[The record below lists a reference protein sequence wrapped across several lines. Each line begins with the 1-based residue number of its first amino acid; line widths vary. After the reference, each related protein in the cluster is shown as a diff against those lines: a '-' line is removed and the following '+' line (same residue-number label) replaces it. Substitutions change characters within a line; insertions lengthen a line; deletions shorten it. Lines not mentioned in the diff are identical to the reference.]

1 MEIILTKPLLTHF
14 QTLDKTGGL
23 LNKFLNLSIKGTNI
37 YGFAVI
43 MADMRD
49 LMVELFTIPNATPAE
64 ARKILL
70 FNIDFN
76 VMEMLE
82 KKIQQDLVAAIKGH
96 ADAAIS
102 AIRSIKTAIQNE
114 KVSGTYHELTDNNIL
129 GLIQKLAKQ
138 RQESIEI
145 YSQAGR
151 QDLADK
157 ESAELKALNT
167 YLPQM
172 LSTEELHATINN
184 IISKGGYY
192 SMKDMGLVMKA
203 LKERFPNQYDGKTAS
218 TYIKEKLS

>member
-1 MEIILTKPLLTHF
+1 MYFNTM
-14 QTLDKTGGL
+14 G
-23 LNKFLNLSIKGTNI
+23 NL
-37 YGFAVI
+37 
-43 MADMRD
+43 
-49 LMVELFTIPNATPAE
+49 EE
-64 ARKILL
+64 
-70 FNIDFN
+70 
-76 VMEMLE
+76 
-82 KKIQQDLVAAIKGH
+82 KIQQDLVAAIKGH

-114 KVSGTYHELTDNNIL
+114 KVSGAYHELTDNDIV

-138 RQESIEI
+138 RQESIDI

-157 ESAELKALNT
+157 ESAELKVLNT

-172 LSTEELHATINN
+172 LSAEDLSVIIDDIIN
-184 IISKGGYY
+184 KGGYS
-192 SMKDMGLVMKA
+192 SMKDMGLAMKA